1 MKKQN
6 GTIIVTGASRGIGS
20 AIVRD
25 IAHRGYHVA
34 CLSRKG
40 IGVEDTAIPD
50 QIASQLSH
58 YICDVTDEKSIVDA
72 FTAVDKGPGNI
83 IGLINNAGIYTPG
96 RSENY
101 SSDKLRNIFQT
112 NTESVFIACREIYP
126 YLKKNGAGTIINIG
140 SFYDR
145 VAAAYNTAYCASKA
159 AVASISRCLAVEWAK
174 DGIRVLNIGP
184 GYIAT
189 DLNKKERETEVF
201 MDYLRTSIP
210 VGRAGEPSE
219 VAKLVGSL
227 IEDDIQFL
235 TGETIYID
243 GGQGTKL
250 A

>member
-1 MKKQN
+1 MNKKN

-25 IAHRGYHVA
+25 IALRGYHVA

-40 IGVEDTAIPD
+40 IGIEDVEVDD
-50 QIASQLSH
+50 EIASQLTH
-58 YICDVTDEKSIVDA
+58 YTCDVTDEGSIISA
-72 FTAVDKGPGNI
+72 FKAVNDNVGNI
-83 IGLINNAGIYTPG
+83 TGLINNAGIYTPG

-112 NTESVFIACREIYP
+112 NTESVFIACREVHP
-126 YLKKNGAGTIINIG
+126 YLKDNGGGTIINIG

-174 DGIRVLNIGP
+174 DDIRVLNIGP

-189 DLNKKERETEVF
+189 DLNKKERETESF
-201 MDYLRTSIP
+201 MAYLRDSIP

-219 VAKLVGSL
+219 VAKLVGTL